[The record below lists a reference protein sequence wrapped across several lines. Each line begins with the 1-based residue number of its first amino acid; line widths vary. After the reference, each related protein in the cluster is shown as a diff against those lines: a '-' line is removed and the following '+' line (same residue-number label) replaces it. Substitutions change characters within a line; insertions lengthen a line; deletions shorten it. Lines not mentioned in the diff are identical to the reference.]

1 MDNQNTYK
9 AHTTIITD
17 KSLAMELADWGFA
30 IAWEFKRPEKIKEGG
45 GSLFWYRSKIL
56 VMTFCNHHLEW
67 AVCEYDTSLLLSN
80 CSLWFYVL
88 LLIKL
93 YDFSV

>member
-1 MDNQNTYK
+1 MDIQNTYK

-45 GSLFWYRSKIL
+45 GIFIL
-56 VMTFCNHHLEW
+56 V
-67 AVCEYDTSLLLSN
+67 S
-80 CSLWFYVL
+80 
-88 LLIKL
+88 KQ
-93 YDFSV
+93 DFSNDFLQSPLRVGGLWIWHLVIVKQFFLVILCFVVD